1 MLYSFCFDRIIAM
14 KVRPPSLP
22 HNPQALWAL
31 VREQESQLAEREA
44 RIARLS
50 AEQAALEK
58 KNEALALRVCY
69 AEIQAEVLQEKLN
82 LALAHRY
89 AARSEKRSVDQ
100 LKLFDEAEAQS
111 VAALAPAGE
120 EDGPLVI
127 AEHTRQ
133 KGKAGRKPLPASL
146 PRVDIVHELGA
157 DARLCPHDGQLLTE
171 IGAEVS
177 EQLDIIPATIRVLRH
192 IRTKYACACGQ
203 CVKTAPLAPQPIPKS
218 LASPGLLAHIVV
230 SKYQDALPLYRQET
244 ILQRIGVDLPRATLA
259 AWMIK
264 AGVLIQPLINLM
276 RDRLLAYDILQMDET
291 PVQVLK
297 EPGKTPQSKSY
308 LWVQRGGPPGQPVIL
323 FDYDPGRGADVP
335 VRLLDGF
342 RGILQTDGYAAY
354 NAVVRAQGL
363 THAGCLAHAR
373 RKFDEA
379 IKAQGKHQKK
389 GLAEEGLRQ
398 IQGLYAVEK
407 IVREATPEDRYAYRL
422 EHAQPLWE
430 ALRVWLATHHS
441 HVPPQTALGKALGYL
456 HNEWDKLVVYLRDGR
471 LAIDNN
477 ATENAL
483 RPFCVGKKN
492 WLFSD
497 SVAGV
502 KSSAN
507 LYSLIESAKAHGL
520 EPYTY
525 LRRIFTDLPKAQTIA
540 DFEALLPS
548 AMKPNQIV
556 MPLPVSLPKNKN
568 EDGR

>member
-1 MLYSFCFDRIIAM
+1 MAM
-14 KVRPPSLP
+14 KVRPTSLP

-31 VREQESQLAEREA
+31 LREQESQLAEREA
-44 RIARLS
+44 RIAQLS
-50 AEQAALEK
+50 ADQAALEK
-58 KNEALALRVCY
+58 KNEALAIRVRY

-100 LKLFDEAEAQS
+100 LALFDETEGEVAAYPAVAEADPGPMTI
-111 VAALAPAGE
+111 VPAHVR
-120 EDGPLVI
+120 P
-127 AEHTRQ
+127 
-133 KGKAGRKPLPASL
+133 KAGRKPLPASL

-203 CVKTAPLAPQPIPKS
+203 CVKTAPLAPQPLPKS
-218 LASPGLLAHIVV
+218 MASPGLLAHIAV

-276 RDRLLAYDILQMDET
+276 RDQLLGYDILQMDET

-297 EPGKTPQSKSY
+297 EPGKVAQSQSY
-308 LWVQRGGPPGQPVIL
+308 LWVQRGGPPGQPIIL
-323 FDYDPGRGADVP
+323 FDYDPTRGSAVP

-342 RGILQTDGYAAY
+342 RGVLQTDGYAAY
-354 NAVVRAQGL
+354 NAVVCAQGL

-373 RKFDEA
+373 RRFDEA
-379 IKAQGKHQKK
+379 IKAQGKHKKK
-389 GLAEEGLRQ
+389 GLAEEGLQQ
-398 IQGLYAVEK
+398 IQRLYAVEK
-407 IVREATPEDRYAYRL
+407 IVREVTPEDRYAYRL
-422 EHAQPLWE
+422 EHAKPLWE
-430 ALRVWLATHHS
+430 ALRVWLATHRPQ
-441 HVPPQTALGKALGYL
+441 VPPQTALGKALGYL
-456 HNEWDKLVVYLRDGR
+456 HNEWDKLVVYLQDGR

-497 SVAGV
+497 SVAGI

-507 LYSLIESAKAHGL
+507 LYSLIESAKACGL

-525 LRRIFTDLPKAQTIA
+525 LRRIFTDLPKAQSIP
-540 DFEALLPS
+540 DFEALLPG
-548 AMKPNQIV
+548 AMKPDQIT
-556 MPLPVSLPKNKN
+556 MALPVSLPKNKN
-568 EDGR
+568 EDGP